1 MIAFV
6 IALLVGIFLI
16 FLGYKFLNQKRRIA
30 NTPTSKIRSLAL
42 GLVEINGIALSSPK
56 EDGGKN
62 NEISNIS
69 PLTKKE
75 CIYYKCEI
83 EEYRRSG
90 DSGKWVTIYSTE
102 YRPDFIVKDD
112 TGKVLVCPDRARF
125 NANQTF
131 EEQSRFR
138 KDPSKVVMD
147 FLNEKN
153 IKFENFL
160 GLNKTMKYTEKA
172 IFTGDNIYVMGEAL
186 SSGKESDVGHEKLFI
201 GKGRS
206 GFFYISN
213 KSEKDI
219 LKKFNLIIYPLF
231 ILGGM
236 LVIIMTVLIIL
247 IANNVIHI

>member
-1 MIAFV
+1 MIFV
-6 IALLVGIFLI
+6 
-16 FLGYKFLNQKRRIA
+16 GYKFLSQKRRIA

-42 GLVEINGIALSSPK
+42 GLVEINGIALPAPK
-56 EDGGKN
+56 EDSGKN
-62 NEISNIS
+62 KEISNIS

-75 CIYYKCEI
+75 CVYCNCLIQ
-83 EEYRRSG
+83 EYRNNG
-90 DSGKWVTIYSTE
+90 KSGKWVTVYSTE

-112 TGKVLVCPDRARF
+112 TGKVLVCPDGASF
-125 NANQTF
+125 NAIQTF

-138 KDPSKVVMD
+138 KDPSKAVMD

-153 IKFENFL
+153 IKFENFF
-160 GLNKTMKYTEKA
+160 GLNKNMKYTEEA
-172 IFTGDNIYVMGEAL
+172 IFTGDNIYVIGEAL

-206 GFFYISN
+206 GFFYISC
-213 KSEKDI
+213 KSEKDT
-219 LKKFNLIIYPLF
+219 LNKLNLMIYPLF